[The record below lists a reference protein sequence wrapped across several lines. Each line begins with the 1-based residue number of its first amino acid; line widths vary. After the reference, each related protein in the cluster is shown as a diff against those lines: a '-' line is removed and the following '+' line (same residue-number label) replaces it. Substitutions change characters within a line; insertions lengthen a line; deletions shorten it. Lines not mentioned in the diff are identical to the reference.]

1 MQWLGRKKSFFSN
14 LYRNTPKEG
23 LTKFQIY
30 VETKKLGL
38 LIFIQA
44 YCYGCPG
51 GGKKTQKRLSIWIL
65 SKSNTRHSSIQGSQ
79 LPGWLIGNC
88 IAFLKYYD
96 IRTEASWTPGLS
108 SLGIW
113 VRITYFHSSYL
124 SPGVRL
130 QQIVG
135 YSEASGPR
143 GWVPT
148 GTACT
153 SLSPMSEQL
162 ILWGRV
168 RFTRPSCGVT
178 LHVTCMYSLGQKGW
192 GRGCFSDPPWTN
204 HTEIFLAWQGILWL
218 NVKVD
223 GMQVSKCGK

>member
-1 MQWLGRKKSFFSN
+1 MQWLGRKKSFFPN

-44 YCYGCPG
+44 HCYGRPG

-88 IAFLKYYD
+88 IAFLRYYD

-108 SLGIW
+108 SLGFGWESLIFILVILVLESGCSKLLDT
-113 VRITYFHSSYL
+113 VRHLVLRTECPL
-124 SPGVRL
+124 
-130 QQIVG
+130 
-135 YSEASGPR
+135 GP
-143 GWVPT
+143 P
-148 GTACT
+148 A
-153 SLSPMSEQL
+153 
-162 ILWGRV
+162 
-168 RFTRPSCGVT
+168 
-178 LHVTCMYSLGQKGW
+178 
-192 GRGCFSDPPWTN
+192 
-204 HTEIFLAWQGILWL
+204 LAWAPGL
-218 NVKVD
+218 
-223 GMQVSKCGK
+223 SS